1 VGNSSG
7 GFFRAGRISPATPAC
22 SRRSPRN
29 YSSPHDNLLD
39 RPSSPGNG
47 PPLRLP
53 TLSPQSLARLLT
65 EPGSL
70 VMVTISRI
78 ANRRS
83 SDRRGVRRRRQPR
96 EFRYKS
102 PGRLDHVP
110 ASIGVALSCGP
121 EPSCRGGLD
130 LDNSADRRITPVRW
144 PRALRPACRGRSS
157 GSARRACRPA
167 RRLNVHCRRLL
178 KDRLQR
184 DDRGDCG
191 LDFGRDGN
199 RLRLGRCGKRV
210 FSPLMLYRPGHRS
223 DSGVSLASSDNP
235 DRAKVCR

>member
-1 VGNSSG
+1 MQTEDHQTGAGSDEGVNRANSATN
-7 GFFRAGRISPATPAC
+7 RPAVSTT
-22 SRRSPRN
+22 SR
-29 YSSPHDNLLD
+29 H
-39 RPSSPGNG
+39 PSESRY
-47 PPLRLP
+47 LAV
-53 TLSPQSLARLLT
+53 QSLLA
-65 EPGSL
+65 G
-70 VMVTISRI
+70 
-78 ANRRS
+78 
-83 SDRRGVRRRRQPR
+83 
-96 EFRYKS
+96 
-102 PGRLDHVP
+102 
-110 ASIGVALSCGP
+110 
-121 EPSCRGGLD
+121 GGLD